1 MIEDNNVEIEA
12 IIEDDSIVLE
22 TDLDQRGERGP
33 QGEIGPVGPPGP
45 TNTLTIGNVTKG
57 DEASA
62 SITGTSPNQELN
74 LVLPKGDSGPQGEIG
89 PVGPPGPTNTLTI
102 GRVTKGDEASASITG
117 TSPNQK
123 LNLVLPKGDPG
134 PQGATGEKPTKGIDY
149 FTEDDIED
157 LNINRIEK
165 YILLSDMSDTPPKE
179 ISLNDRYYNTSSK
192 LIFTAIDESHWSD
205 FSESPKKNV
214 FYINIKDGAI
224 YYWDGINMTLITP
237 NTSVYIGTCTDEELE
252 AAIAES
258 N

>member
-45 TNTLTIGNVTKG
+45 TNTLTIGSVTKG

-102 GRVTKGDEASASITG
+102 GSVTKGDEASASITG

-134 PQGATGEKPTKGIDY
+134 PQGVRGEKPTKGIDY

-252 AAIAES
+252 AAIAAS
-258 N
+258 D

>member
-62 SITGTSPNQELN
+62 SITGTSPNQ
-74 LVLPKGDSGPQGEIG
+74 
-89 PVGPPGPTNTLTI
+89 
-102 GRVTKGDEASASITG
+102 
-117 TSPNQK
+117 K

-134 PQGATGEKPTKGIDY
+134 PQGETGSVGPNGPANTLTIGSVTKGEEASANITGTSPNQELNLVLPKGDPGPQGETGPKPIKGEDY
-149 FTEDDIED
+149 FTSDDIED

-165 YILLSDMSDTPPKE
+165 YILLSDMSDTSPEE

-214 FYINIKDGAI
+214 FYINTKDGAM
-224 YYWDGINMTLITP
+224 YYWNGINMILIMP

-252 AAIAES
+252 AAIAAS
-258 N
+258 D